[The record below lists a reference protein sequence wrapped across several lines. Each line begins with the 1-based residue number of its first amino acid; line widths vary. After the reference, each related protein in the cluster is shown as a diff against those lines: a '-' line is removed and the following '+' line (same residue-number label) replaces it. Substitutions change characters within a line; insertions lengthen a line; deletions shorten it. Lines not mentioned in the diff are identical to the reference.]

1 MARKP
6 TYEELEQR
14 IRNLEEESVKAKR
27 AEEALQASEKRYRR
41 LFESAKDGIL
51 ILDADTG
58 KVVDVNPFLKGLLG
72 YSYEALCGKRIWE
85 IGSFTDI
92 AASKEAFRTLQDQQY
107 IRYEDLPLKTSD
119 GRLVEVEFV
128 SNVYQVDHSK
138 VIQCNIRDIS
148 DRKRAEEEIRRSES
162 RLRSLLSI
170 SQYHASNTQDF
181 LDYALDEAIK
191 LTGSKIGYI
200 YHYSEERREFVLNSW
215 SKDVMKECTITKPQ
229 TCYELDKTGIWGEAV
244 RQGKPIVLN
253 DFQADHPLKR
263 GYPEGHAKLH
273 KYLTIPVSSGGRIV
287 AVVGVANKEFD
298 YGEGD
303 VLQLSL
309 LMDSVFKLVDLR
321 KAEEALKESEA
332 SLARAQSSAH
342 LANWELDV
350 GTDKVWGSAE
360 LYRIFN
366 LEGQLTLGAYVEKF
380 HPDDRAYIVESIN
393 AAIYEGKPYNIDYR
407 IIPRSGDIRHVH
419 AEGEVTHDEK
429 GRPTKFFGIVHDITE
444 RKRAEEALRSLNAEL
459 ERRVRERTAELEQ
472 RNLDLEN
479 FTFVAAH
486 HLQEPLRKIQTFADL
501 FSAKHAE
508 GIHEQGRDY
517 LQRMQGMASK
527 MRDLLQA
534 LLQYSRLSSEVQPF
548 ARINLKEVVETVLSD
563 LKVPLNEANASVEI
577 GDLPEIEADGGQM
590 AQVFQNL
597 LTNALKFRR
606 KGEAP
611 RVRVDCNRKQRSGSQ
626 AGDCEIYV
634 EDNGIGLEEKYQD
647 RIFMPFQRLH
657 RSTEYGGVGMGLAI
671 CKRVMER
678 HKGTIRVKSTPGRG
692 STFILSLPTRHN
704 H

>member
-1 MARKP
+1 MARKR

-14 IRNLEEESVKAKR
+14 IRDLEEESVKAKR
-27 AEEALQASEKRYRR
+27 AEVALQASEKRYRR
-41 LFESAKDGIL
+41 LFQSAKDGIL

-58 KVVDVNPFLKGLLG
+58 KVVDVNPFLTGLIG

-107 IRYEDLPLKTSD
+107 IRYEDLPLKTND

-273 KYLTIPVSSGGRIV
+273 NYLTIPVSSGGRIV

-309 LMDSVFKLVDLR
+309 LMDSVFNLVDLR

-332 SLARAQSSAH
+332 SLAHAQSIAH
-342 LANWELDV
+342 LANWEVDV
-350 GTDKVWGSAE
+350 ETDKVRGSTE

-366 LEGQLTLGAYVEKF
+366 LEGELTLGAYVEKF

-419 AEGEVTHDEK
+419 AEGEVTHDEN
-429 GRPTKFFGIVHDITE
+429 GRPKKFFGIVHDITE

-472 RNLDLEN
+472 RNRDLEN

-486 HLQEPLRKIQTFADL
+486 QLQEPLRKIQTFADL
-501 FSAKHAE
+501 VSVKHAE
-508 GIHEQGRDY
+508 GTHEQGRYY

-527 MRDLLQA
+527 MRHLLQA
-534 LLQYSRLSSEVQPF
+534 LLEYSRLTAEAEPFTRVSLNQIAHEVISDLEVQIRESG
-548 ARINLKEVVETVLSD
+548 AT
-563 LKVPLNEANASVEI
+563 VEI
-577 GDLPEIEADGGQM
+577 GELPEIDADGRQLSRL
-590 AQVFQNL
+590 FYNL
-597 LTNALKFRR
+597 IANGVKFRR
-606 KGEAP
+606 EGEIS
-611 RVRVDCNRKQRSGSQ
+611 RVKIHADSSEESKSG
-626 AGDCEIYV
+626 ACEIYF
-634 EDNGIGLEEKYQD
+634 EDNGIGLDEKYQD
-647 RIFMPFQRLH
+647 RIFVPFQCLH

-692 STFILSLPTRHN
+692 STFILTLPTRHN